1 MINKWG
7 IYSFSETSFRKNGP
21 QFVWVNGEE
30 RYLGDKKENLKERL
44 IVDIHEDGRVKIHR
58 FLPGKIVLRNL

>member
-1 MINKWG
+1 MGETVINKWG

-30 RYLGDKKENLKERL
+30 RYLGDKKENL
-44 IVDIHEDGRVKIHR
+44 IVDIYEDGRVKIHR
-58 FLPGKIVLRNL
+58 NHRESSEL